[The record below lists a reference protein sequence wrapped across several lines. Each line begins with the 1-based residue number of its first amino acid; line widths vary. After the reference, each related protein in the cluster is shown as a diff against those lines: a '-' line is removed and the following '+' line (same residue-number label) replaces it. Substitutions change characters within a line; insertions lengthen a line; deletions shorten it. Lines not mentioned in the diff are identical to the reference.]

1 MQEEF
6 ATGMT
11 AILAAGSPPSHEVP
25 MRIFRE
31 AERLIAC
38 DGAWRTAMELG
49 RRPDAVVGD
58 GDSLGDEGREELAR
72 LGIPFV
78 CDREQDTNDLCK
90 AVMQVLKFES
100 SKLTTSQTLKPP
112 HLLTSSPSHLLTSSP
127 SHLLTGIVILGAT
140 GKREDHALGNI
151 FHLIDF
157 AERPCG
163 VAMVTDA
170 GVFEPVLPPGR
181 TWDAWAGQPVSVF
194 APLPGTEMESEG
206 LQWAL
211 KGVDLSALWR
221 GTLNRAVDGPFTVRT
236 NKPAIIFLPHLQS
249 GGVFWYISHLLP
261 T

>member
-90 AVMQVLKFES
+90 AVRYAAS
-100 SKLTTSQTLKPP
+100 D
-112 HLLTSSPSHLLTSSP
+112 
-127 SHLLTGIVILGAT
+127 GIVILGAT
-140 GKREDHALGNI
+140 GRREDHALGNI

-157 AERPCG
+157 AERSRG

-211 KGVDLSALWR
+211 KGVDLSVLWR

>member
-1 MQEEF
+1 
-6 ATGMT
+6 
-11 AILAAGSPPSHEVP
+11 

-100 SKLTTSQTLKPP
+100 LKVGKFESSKLTNSQTLKPP

-127 SHLLTGIVILGAT
+127 SHPLTFSPPSPVIIVI
-140 GKREDHALGNI
+140 
-151 FHLIDF
+151 
-157 AERPCG
+157 
-163 VAMVTDA
+163 
-170 GVFEPVLPPGR
+170 
-181 TWDAWAGQPVSVF
+181 
-194 APLPGTEMESEG
+194 
-206 LQWAL
+206 
-211 KGVDLSALWR
+211 
-221 GTLNRAVDGPFTVRT
+221 
-236 NKPAIIFLPHLQS
+236 
-249 GGVFWYISHLLP
+249 SH
-261 T
+261 

>member
-1 MQEEF
+1 
-6 ATGMT
+6 
-11 AILAAGSPPSHEVP
+11 

-90 AVMQVLKFES
+90 AVMHAACGSV
-100 SKLTTSQTLKPP
+100 
-112 HLLTSSPSHLLTSSP
+112 
-127 SHLLTGIVILGAT
+127 VILGAT

-157 AERPCG
+157 AERSRG

-211 KGVDLSALWR
+211 KGVDLGALWR
-221 GTLNRAVDGPFTVRT
+221 GTLNRAVEGPFTVRT

-249 GGVFWYISHLLP
+249 GGAFWYISHLLP
-261 T
+261 A

>member
-1 MQEEF
+1 
-6 ATGMT
+6 
-11 AILAAGSPPSHEVP
+11 
-25 MRIFRE
+25 MRIFRK

-49 RRPDAVVGD
+49 RHPDAVVGD
-58 GDSLGDEGREELAR
+58 GDSLGDEGRDELAR

-78 CDREQDTNDLCK
+78 EDHEQDTNDLCK
-90 AVMQVLKFES
+90 AVRHCCLS
-100 SKLTTSQTLKPP
+100 NDDLSQCLRVNDGGV
-112 HLLTSSPSHLLTSSP
+112 PS
-127 SHLLTGIVILGAT
+127 IVILGAT
-140 GKREDHALGNI
+140 GNREDHALGNI

-157 AERPCG
+157 AERSRG
-163 VAMVTDA
+163 IAMVTDA

-181 TWDAWAGQPVSVF
+181 TWDAWTGQPVSVF

-206 LQWAL
+206 LQWTL

-221 GTLNRAVDGPFTVRT
+221 GTLNRAVDGPFTVCT

-249 GGVFWYISHLLP
+249 GGVFWYISHLSP